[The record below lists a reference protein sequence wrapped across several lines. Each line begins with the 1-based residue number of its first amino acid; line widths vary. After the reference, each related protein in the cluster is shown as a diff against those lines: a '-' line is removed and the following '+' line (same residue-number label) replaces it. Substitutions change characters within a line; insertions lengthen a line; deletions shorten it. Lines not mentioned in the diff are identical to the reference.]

1 MNLIEKLGGYNSAK
15 AEANAPV
22 KLMNSFSY
30 EQLDKELLEY
40 RRQNNIF
47 EVGDKVVHN
56 WENDELYTVMSHT
69 KDHAVIISE
78 RNFIGISG
86 GLHNCIRH
94 ATDDE
99 IKVGNRI

>member
-1 MNLIEKLGGYNSAK
+1 MNLIEQFGGHERAKYFSENSAMVGGK
-15 AEANAPV
+15 RE
-22 KLMNSFSY
+22 KLK
-30 EQLDKELLEY
+30 LELLEY
-40 RRQNNIF
+40 RRENNIF

-94 ATDDE
+94 ATDEE
-99 IKVGNRI
+99 IKVGNRL